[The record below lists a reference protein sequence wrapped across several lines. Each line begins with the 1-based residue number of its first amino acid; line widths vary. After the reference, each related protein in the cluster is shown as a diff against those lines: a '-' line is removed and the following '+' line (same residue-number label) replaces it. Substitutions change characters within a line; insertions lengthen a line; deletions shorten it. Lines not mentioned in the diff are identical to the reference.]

1 MSRAWAAAL
10 YRPGACVDPA
20 NARYSATRR
29 EFSMGAGRSGLAGI
43 EHFATALRPT
53 HGRSAVLGRNA
64 LKEPG
69 DCYQA
74 RLE

>member
-20 NARYSATRR
+20 NARYSATRM

-43 EHFATALRPT
+43 EHFATALRRRK
-53 HGRSAVLGRNA
+53 GEVQYLG
-64 LKEPG
+64 EMP
-69 DCYQA
+69 
-74 RLE
+74 